1 MRAAEN
7 CQHLAA
13 AGEILDLRVGPREMT
28 EQVQLLASA
37 VDHERNMA
45 RYEPFRT
52 TADEQTEIMLLDM
65 RGQHGGT
72 CFGESG
78 RQIDHGMISSFSARL
93 RQPSVVTTRLA
104 SSASPERRRMPPE
117 PRLIQ
122 AR

>member
-1 MRAAEN
+1 
-7 CQHLAA
+7 
-13 AGEILDLRVGPREMT
+13 MT
-28 EQVQLLASA
+28 EQVQLLAIA

-45 RYEPFRT
+45 RHEPFRA

-65 RGQHGGT
+65 RGQHCGT
-72 CFGESG
+72 RFGEGG
-78 RQIDHGMISSFSARL
+78 RQIDHGMISNFPACL
-93 RQPSVVTTRLA
+93 RQPTVLTTRLA